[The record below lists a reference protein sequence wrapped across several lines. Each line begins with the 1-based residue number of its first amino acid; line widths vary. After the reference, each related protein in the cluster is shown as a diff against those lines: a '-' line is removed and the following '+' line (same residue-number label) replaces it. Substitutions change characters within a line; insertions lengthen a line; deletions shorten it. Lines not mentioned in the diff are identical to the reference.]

1 MEACEERVEGRE
13 VMFKITVE
21 GLLDD
26 GTPVSQVGLVFDY
39 DGDFDTLVSKLKRL
53 IEKLVGKE
61 GSR

>member
-1 MEACEERVEGRE
+1 
-13 VMFKITVE
+13 MFKITVE